1 MRYISAEDW
10 ELLSFFEVEPYR
22 LDPSIPWVYD
32 DLVYLV
38 EDGELSLSCA
48 IHPAYKDVRIVL
60 KQREHCL
67 YEFAAMGVEDIQV
80 LREKGNEVLEI
91 TLSEE
96 QNLRVKLRP
105 SIEIVQRSVRE
116 YTGE

>member
-10 ELLSFFEVEPYR
+10 ELLSFFEVEPQR

-32 DLVYLV
+32 DSVYLV

-48 IHPAYKDVRIVL
+48 IHPAYKDIRIVL

-67 YEFAAMGVEDIQV
+67 YEFATTGVKDIRV
-80 LREKGNEVLEI
+80 LKEKASEVLEI
-91 TLSEE
+91 TLSEQ

-105 SIEIVQRSVRE
+105 LIEIVQRSRE
-116 YTGE
+116 EATA